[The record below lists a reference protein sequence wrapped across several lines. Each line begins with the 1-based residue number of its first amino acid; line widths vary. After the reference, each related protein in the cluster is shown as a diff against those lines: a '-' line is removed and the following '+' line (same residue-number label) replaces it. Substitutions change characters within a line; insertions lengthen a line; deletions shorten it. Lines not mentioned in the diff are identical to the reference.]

1 MNGIFVGL
9 QHFGIAAAIF
19 ILYAKYKGYRMPHR
33 VRYEHTYSVIPVY
46 TIDEH
51 GNEEMRRCNK
61 RRILHN

>member
-19 ILYAKYKGYRMPHR
+19 ILYAKYKGYRMPR
-33 VRYEHTYSVIPVY
+33 KLRYEYSHSAIPVF